1 MHKHRSHTLH
11 LPRHRHSDKAP
22 TPGHG
27 DGNHAHPPG
36 HGHAPR
42 GHGKTAGT
50 GILLLL
56 ALAQLMVILDISA
69 VNVALPDL
77 ARDLGIGG
85 GDLGW
90 TITSYSLVFG
100 SLLLL
105 GGRAAD
111 LLGRRRVFLAG
122 LGVFTVA
129 SLASTLAT
137 SEALFFAARAG
148 QGLGAAMLSPA
159 ALSIITTTFQG
170 PDRAKALGVWGAVG
184 GAGAAIGV
192 LLGGTLTELVDWRA
206 IFLIN
211 LPVGLGVAIGAMR
224 LIPADSARPGW
235 RGLDLRGALVA
246 TVSLGAIVYALSQA
260 ADAGWTSAQT
270 LGLGLAGLLG
280 LAAFTALELRTRTP
294 LLNIARLGEHGVGG
308 GFAMMLAASAVLFGS
323 FLLTSIYLQDVLGF
337 GALETGLAFLPL
349 AVIIGVG
356 AHAGSHVVGHVG
368 LRIAMAAAFALIAG
382 GMLLL
387 TGVDGSGSYVADVLP
402 GMLVAGLGLGI
413 ALVGVALSVL
423 TGAADHE
430 AGMLSGL
437 NTTGHEIG
445 GSLGVAV
452 LVTIATGAMGTGASA
467 ATVANGLGD
476 AFLVSAII
484 AAAAGFV
491 GLVVL
496 PSAASFLPKLRVA
509 PRVAIH

>member
-1 MHKHRSHTLH
+1 MHKLRTHKPPKPH
-11 LPRHRHSDKAP
+11 LPDRR
-22 TPGHG
+22 
-27 DGNHAHPPG
+27 
-36 HGHAPR
+36 R
-42 GHGKTAGT
+42 GGL
-50 GILLLL
+50 LLLL

-77 ARDLGIGG
+77 AKDLNIAG

-111 LLGRRRVFLAG
+111 LLGRRRTFLTG

-129 SLASTLAT
+129 SLVSALAG
-137 SEALFFAARAG
+137 SAAVFFAARAG
-148 QGLGAAMLSPA
+148 QGLGAALLSPA

-211 LPVGLGVAIGAMR
+211 LPVGLGVAVAAIKAVR
-224 LIPADSARPGW
+224 ADVTRPQW
-235 RGLDLRGALVA
+235 RGLDLRGAAIA
-246 TVSLGAIVYALSQA
+246 TSSLGALVYALSQA
-260 ADAGWTSAQT
+260 ADAGWTSTQT
-270 LGLGLAGLLG
+270 LGLGLAGLVG
-280 LAAFTALELRTRTP
+280 LATFAAVELRTRKP
-294 LLNIARLGEHGVGG
+294 LLNVSRLGERGVGG
-308 GFAMMLAASAVLFGS
+308 GLVMMLAASAVLFGS
-323 FLLTSIYLQDVLGF
+323 FLLTSIYLQDVLGT
-337 GALETGLAFLPL
+337 GALETGLAFLPMAL
-349 AVIIGVG
+349 ITGLG
-356 AHAGSHVVGHVG
+356 AHLGSHLVGHAG
-368 LRIAMAAAFALIAG
+368 LRVAMAAAFALTAA

-387 TGVDGSGSYVADVLP
+387 AGVDSRGTYLSDVLP

-413 ALVGVALSVL
+413 AVVSVALSVL
-423 TGAADHE
+423 TGAADDE

-452 LVTIATGAMGTGASA
+452 LVTIATGAMGTGGSTAS
-467 ATVANGLGD
+467 VANGVGD
-476 AFLVSAII
+476 AFMASGII
-484 AAAAGFV
+484 AAAAGIIALF
-491 GLVVL
+491 VL

>member
-1 MHKHRSHTLH
+1 M
-11 LPRHRHSDKAP
+11 
-22 TPGHG
+22 G
-27 DGNHAHPPG
+27 
-36 HGHAPR
+36 
-42 GHGKTAGT
+42 
-50 GILLLL
+50 LLLML

-77 ARDLGIGG
+77 GRDLGMAG

-129 SLASTLAT
+129 SLASALAT
-137 SEALFFAARAG
+137 SEAVFFAARAG

-170 PDRAKALGVWGAVG
+170 PERAKALGVWGAVG

-206 IFLIN
+206 IFLVN
-211 LPVGLGVAIGAMR
+211 LPVGVVVGVAAVRM
-224 LIPADSARPGW
+224 IPADVARPHW
-235 RGLDLRGALVA
+235 RDLDLRGAVVA
-246 TVSLGAIVYALSQA
+246 TASLGALVYALSQA
-260 ADAGWTSAQT
+260 ADSGWTSTQT
-270 LGLGLAGLLG
+270 LGVGLAGLAG
-280 LAAFTALELRTRTP
+280 LAAFAALELRARRP
-294 LLNIARLGEHGVGG
+294 VLNVSRLGERAVGG
-308 GFAMMLAASAVLFGS
+308 GFLMMLGASAVLFGS
-323 FLLTSIYLQDVLGF
+323 FLLTSLYMQEVLEQGT
-337 GALETGLAFLPL
+337 LETGLAFLPM
-349 AVIIGVG
+349 AVIIGLG
-356 AHAGSHVVGHVG
+356 AHLGSHLVGHAG
-368 LRIAMAAAFALIAG
+368 PRITMASAFALVAV

-387 TGVDGSGSYVADVLP
+387 SGVDSGGSYLGDVLP

-413 ALVGVALSVL
+413 ALVAIALSVL
-423 TGAADHE
+423 TGAADEE

-445 GSLGVAV
+445 GSLGIAV
-452 LVTIATGAMGTGASA
+452 LVTVATGALGTGASSGA
-467 ATVANGLGD
+467 LADGLGD

-484 AAAAGFV
+484 AATAGTV
-491 GLVVL
+491 GLLVL

-509 PRVAIH
+509 PRVAVH

>member
-1 MHKHRSHTLH
+1 MHNLHSHTQH
-11 LPRHRHSDKAP
+11 RPGPYRRHDKSAS
-22 TPGHG
+22 
-27 DGNHAHPPG
+27 
-36 HGHAPR
+36 R
-42 GHGKTAGT
+42 GMAL
-50 GILLLL
+50 LLLL
-56 ALAQLMVILDISA
+56 ALAQLIVILDISA

-77 ARDLGIGG
+77 GKDLGIAG

-111 LLGRRRVFLAG
+111 LLGRRRIFLTG

-129 SLASTLAT
+129 SVGSALAS
-137 SEALFFAARAG
+137 SESVFFAARAG
-148 QGLGAAMLSPA
+148 QGLGAALLSPA

-170 PDRAKALGVWGAVG
+170 PERAKALGVWGAVG

-211 LPVGLGVAIGAMR
+211 LPVGIGVAIAAR
-224 LIPADSARPGW
+224 KAIPADAARPQW
-235 RGLDLRGALVA
+235 RGLDLRGAVVA
-246 TVSLGAIVYALSQA
+246 TASLGALVYALSQA

-270 LGLGLAGLLG
+270 LGLGLAGLGGLG
-280 LAAFTALELRTRTP
+280 IFGALELHTRTP
-294 LLNIARLGEHGVGG
+294 LLNVRRLGERGVGG

-323 FLLTSIYLQDVLGF
+323 FLLTSIYLQEVLGT
-337 GALETGLAFLPL
+337 GALETGLAFLPM
-349 AVIIGVG
+349 AVIIGLG
-356 AHAGSHVVGHVG
+356 AHLGSHLVGHAG
-368 LRIAMAAAFALIAG
+368 LRVAMATAFALIAG

-387 TGVDGSGSYVADVLP
+387 SGVGSHGSYLADVLP
-402 GMLVAGLGLGI
+402 GMLVGGLGLGL
-413 ALVGVALSVL
+413 ALVSVALSVL
-423 TGAADHE
+423 TGAADDE

-445 GSLGVAV
+445 GSLGIAV
-452 LVTIATGAMGTGASA
+452 LVTVATGAIGTGSSTASLA
-467 ATVANGLGD
+467 DGLGN
-476 AFLVSAII
+476 AFLVSGII
-484 AAAAGFV
+484 AAAAGVVALF
-491 GLVVL
+491 VL
-496 PSAASFLPKLRVA
+496 PSASDFLPKLRLA

>member
-1 MHKHRSHTLH
+1 MHKPHSHTLQ
-11 LPRHRHSDKAP
+11 P
-22 TPGHG
+22 
-27 DGNHAHPPG
+27 

-42 GHGKTAGT
+42 AQGKTAGMAV
-50 GILLLL
+50 LLLL

-77 ARDLGIGG
+77 AEDLRIGG
-85 GDLGW
+85 DDLGW
-90 TITSYSLVFG
+90 AITSYSLVFG

-111 LLGRRRVFLAG
+111 LLGRRRVFLSG

-129 SLASTLAT
+129 SLASALAT
-137 SEALFFAARAG
+137 SEAVFFAARAG

-170 PDRAKALGVWGAVG
+170 PERAKALGVWGAVG

-206 IFLIN
+206 IFFIN
-211 LPVGLGVAIGAMR
+211 LPVGLGVAVGAMKVV
-224 LIPADSARPGW
+224 PADIARPQW

-246 TVSLGAIVYALSQA
+246 TASLGALVYALSQA
-260 ADAGWTSAQT
+260 AGAGWTSVQT
-270 LGLGLAGLLG
+270 LGLGLAGLIG
-280 LAAFTALELRTRTP
+280 LSAFAALELRTRKP
-294 LLNIARLGEHGVGG
+294 LLNVSRLGERGVGG
-308 GFAMMLAASAVLFGS
+308 GFVMMLAASAVLFGS

-356 AHAGSHVVGHVG
+356 AHAGSHVVGHAG
-368 LRIAMAAAFALIAG
+368 LRIAMAAAFALMAG

-387 TGVDGSGSYVADVLP
+387 TGVESGGSYLADVLP

-413 ALVGVALSVL
+413 ALVAVALSVL
-423 TGAADHE
+423 TGAADDE

-452 LVTIATGAMGTGASA
+452 LVTIATGAIGTGASTA
-467 ATVANGLGD
+467 SLANGLGD
-476 AFLVSAII
+476 AFLVSGII
-484 AAAAGFV
+484 AAVAGVVALF
-491 GLVVL
+491 VL
-496 PSAASFLPKLRVA
+496 PSAANFLPKLRVA